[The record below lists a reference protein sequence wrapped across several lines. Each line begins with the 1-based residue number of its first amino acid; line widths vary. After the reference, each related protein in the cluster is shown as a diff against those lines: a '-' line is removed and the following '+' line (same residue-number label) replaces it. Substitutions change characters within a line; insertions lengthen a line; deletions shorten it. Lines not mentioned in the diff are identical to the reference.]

1 MITQIS
7 APTTA
12 LYLKDF
18 MTELPHGILNKR
30 SCGVGGSFL
39 AITAETNYVIACPT
53 IELIIN
59 KQHQHPNIIGV
70 YGNAK
75 FSDFRR
81 QIVERLDANATIKI
95 MVTYDSLPKVIKWL
109 SELNQE
115 PYTNYKLLVDEYH
128 KILSDYSYRDKAIDG
143 LLKEALQ
150 FTHCTFLSATPI
162 NPKFT
167 PSVLA
172 NFPQYEIIWSATKK
186 IRLEREKTNK
196 PYSAAVNIIKKYKA
210 SGNKLK
216 IDGQISEEAYFFINS
231 VEGLAEIIKK
241 AELKPEEVKII
252 CADSDRNQQ
261 VLNRIN
267 PEYDFEIA
275 NVHHE
280 NKPFT
285 FVTSK
290 SFLGADFYSDTGI
303 VYVVSNVHRKTTLL
317 DISTDLYQI
326 AGRIRNVNNPFKDR
340 IYHIYNTGA
349 YEMTPKEFTEL
360 VNQKIEDTQ
369 EKINVFNDLMNDKQ
383 KKALLKMFELDI
395 DGYYSYYNHD
405 TGLLEFNELQKLNE
419 EFNYSI
425 VNEIYT
431 NGLKLREAYVNA
443 GFDLSNKQNYTQIVD
458 SKNTSLSTLTKQ
470 SFRDV
475 IKEYVD
481 CIDEGNIERAKELAE
496 LEPEIEGVVKV
507 LGTKRIR
514 SLAYNKTKIL
524 KEMYSSC
531 KEVTELLEDEV
542 KRKFKVGNFYSNKDI
557 KEFLQNLH
565 STYSIIKT
573 PKSTDINKYINTLKV
588 NKMISGKQING
599 VVVIF
604 PS

>member
-75 FSDFRR
+75 FSDFKK
-81 QIVERLDANATIKI
+81 QIVERLGANATIKI

-172 NFPQYEIIWSATKK
+172 NFPQYEIIWSATRK

-443 GFDLSNKQNYTQIVD
+443 GFDLSSKQNYTQIVD

-470 SFRDV
+470 SFREV

-481 CIDEGNIERAKELAE
+481 CIDEGNIERATELAE
-496 LEPEIEGVVKV
+496 LEPEIEEVVKV

-531 KEVTELLEDEV
+531 KEITELLEDEI
-542 KRKFKVGNFYSNKDI
+542 KRKFEVGNFYSNREI
-557 KEFLQNLH
+557 KEFLQSLH
-565 STYSIIKT
+565 STYFIIKA
-573 PKSTDINKYINTLKV
+573 PKSTDINKYVNTLKV

-599 VVVIF
+599 VVVMA

>member
-1 MITQIS
+1 M
-7 APTTA
+7 
-12 LYLKDF
+12 
-18 MTELPHGILNKR
+18 
-30 SCGVGGSFL
+30 
-39 AITAETNYVIACPT
+39 
-53 IELIIN
+53 
-59 KQHQHPNIIGV
+59 
-70 YGNAK
+70 
-75 FSDFRR
+75 
-81 QIVERLDANATIKI
+81 
-95 MVTYDSLPKVIKWL
+95 
-109 SELNQE
+109 
-115 PYTNYKLLVDEYH
+115 
-128 KILSDYSYRDKAIDG
+128 
-143 LLKEALQ
+143 
-150 FTHCTFLSATPI
+150 
-162 NPKFT
+162 
-167 PSVLA
+167 
-172 NFPQYEIIWSATKK
+172 
-186 IRLEREKTNK
+186 EREKTNK

-216 IDGQISEEAYFFINS
+216 IDGQVSEEAYFFINS

-285 FVTSK
+285 FITSK

-360 VNQKIEDTQ
+360 VNQKREDTQ

-431 NGLKLREAYVNA
+431 NGLTLRDAYINA
-443 GFDLSNKQNYTQIVD
+443 GFDLSSNQNYTKIVD

-470 SFRDV
+470 SFKDV
-475 IKEYVD
+475 IKEYID
-481 CIDEGNIERAKELAE
+481 CIDTNNKERAEELEE
-496 LEPEIEGVVKV
+496 LEPEIRNVVNV

-514 SLAYNKTKIL
+514 TLGYNKSKIL
-524 KEMYSSC
+524 KEVYSNC
-531 KEVTELLEDEV
+531 TEV
-542 KRKFKVGNFYSNKDI
+542 KDLIKEEISAKYTVDNFYQYKDI
-557 KEFLQNLH
+557 KEYLQQIY
-565 STYSIIKT
+565 STYSISRT
-573 PKSTDINKYINTLKV
+573 PKSTDITEYLKV
-588 NKMISGKQING
+588 KPSNRIFEGKSVNG
-599 VVVIF
+599 YVIKGYL
-604 PS
+604 

>member
-1 MITQIS
+1 MITQVT

-18 MTELPHGILNKR
+18 MTELPHGIVNKR
-30 SCGVGGSFL
+30 SCGVGGSYI
-39 AITAETNYVIACPT
+39 AITSETNYIIACPT
-53 IELIIN
+53 IELIVN

-70 YGNAK
+70 YGTIR
-75 FSDFRR
+75 FSDFKA
-81 QIVERLDANATIKI
+81 QLIEKIDNNAVVKI
-95 MVTYDSLPKVIKWL
+95 MTTYDSLPKVVKWL
-109 SELNQE
+109 EQLEQE
-115 PYTNYKLLVDEYH
+115 PYTTYKLLVDEYH

-143 LLKEALQ
+143 LLKESLK
-150 FTHCTFLSATPI
+150 FYYCTFLSATPI

-167 PSVLA
+167 PSILVD
-172 NFPQYEIIWSATKK
+172 FPQYEIIWSATRK

-231 VEGLAEIIKK
+231 VEGLAEIIKNAK
-241 AELKPEEVKII
+241 LKPEEVKII
-252 CADSDRNQQ
+252 CANSERNQS
-261 VLNRIN
+261 VLDKIN

-275 NVHHE
+275 NVHYK

-303 VYVVSNVHRKTTLL
+303 VYVISNVNRKTTLV

-326 AGRIRNVNNPFKDR
+326 AGRIRNINNPFKDR

-349 YEMTPKEFTEL
+349 YEMSPEEFTDL
-360 VNQKIEDTQ
+360 VAEKIENTK
-369 EKINVFNDLMNDKQ
+369 EKINVFNELMNDKQ

-395 DGYYSYYNHD
+395 DGYYSYYNPE

-431 NGLKLREAYVNA
+431 NGLTLRDAYINA
-443 GFDLSNKQNYTQIVD
+443 GFDLSSKQTYNYIVD
-458 SKNTSLSTLTKQ
+458 SNNTNLSSLTKQ
-470 SFRDV
+470 SFKDV

-481 CIDEGNIERAKELAE
+481 CIDECNSDRANELVE
-496 LEPEIEGVVKV
+496 LEPEIKNVVEV

-514 SLAYNKTKIL
+514 TLGYNKTKIL
-524 KEMYSSC
+524 KEVYSHC
-531 KEVTELLEDEV
+531 NEVKDVVKEEITTKYQVNTFYSLEDIKNNLAEIY
-542 KRKFKVGNFYSNKDI
+542 KKYGITKTPKASDI
-557 KEFLQNLH
+557 KEYVIVSAAKKQSKNGF
-565 STYSIIKT
+565 IIKSVT
-573 PKSTDINKYINTLKV
+573 
-588 NKMISGKQING
+588 
-599 VVVIF
+599 
-604 PS
+604 

>member
-39 AITAETNYVIACPT
+39 AITAETNYIIACPT

-59 KQHQHPNIIGV
+59 KQHQHLNIIGV

-75 FSDFRR
+75 FSDFKR
-81 QIVERLDANATIKI
+81 QIVERLGANATIKI

-109 SELNQE
+109 SELNQK

-143 LLKEALQ
+143 LLKEALK
-150 FTHCTFLSATPI
+150 FIHCTFLSATPI

-172 NFPQYEIIWSATKK
+172 NFPQYEIIWSATRK

-267 PEYDFEIA
+267 PEYNFEIA

-360 VNQKIEDTQ
+360 VNQKREDTQ

-425 VNEIYT
+425 INEIYT
-431 NGLKLREAYVNA
+431 NGLTLRDAYINA
-443 GFDLSNKQNYTQIVD
+443 GFDLSSNQNYTKIVD

-470 SFRDV
+470 SFKDV
-475 IKEYVD
+475 IKEYIDCVD
-481 CIDEGNIERAKELAE
+481 TNNKERAEELEE
-496 LEPEIEGVVKV
+496 LEPEIRNVVNV

-514 SLAYNKTKIL
+514 TLGYNKSKIL
-524 KEMYSSC
+524 KEVYSNC
-531 KEVTELLEDEV
+531 TEV
-542 KRKFKVGNFYSNKDI
+542 KDLIKEEISAKYTVNNFYQYKDI
-557 KEFLQNLH
+557 KEYLQQIY
-565 STYSIIKT
+565 STYSISRT
-573 PKSTDINKYINTLKV
+573 PKSTDITEYLKV
-588 NKMISGKQING
+588 KPSNRIFEGKSVNG
-599 VVVIF
+599 YVIKGYL
-604 PS
+604 

>member
-7 APTTA
+7 APSTA

-18 MTELPHGILNKR
+18 LSELPHGIVNKR
-30 SCGVGGSFL
+30 SCGVGGSYIS
-39 AITAETNYVIACPT
+39 ITSEENYIIACPT
-53 IELIIN
+53 IELIVN

-70 YGNAK
+70 YGTAK
-75 FSDFRR
+75 FSEFKR
-81 QIVERLDANATIKI
+81 QILERRDANAITKI
-95 MVTYDSLPKVIKWL
+95 MTTYDSLPKVVKWL
-109 SELNQE
+109 EQLTQE
-115 PYTNYKLLVDEYH
+115 PYSKYRLLVDEYH

-143 LLKEALQ
+143 LLKEALK
-150 FTHCTFLSATPI
+150 FTYCTFLSATPI

-172 NFPQYEIIWSATKK
+172 DFPQYEIIWSATRK

-196 PYSAAVNIIKKYKA
+196 PYSAAVNIIRKYRA

-261 VLNRIN
+261 VLDRIN
-267 PEYDFEIA
+267 PEYEFEIA

-290 SFLGADFYSDTGI
+290 SFLGADFYSDSGI

-340 IYHIYNTGA
+340 LYHIYNTGA
-349 YEMTPKEFTEL
+349 YEMSPEEFQES
-360 VNQKIEDTQ
+360 VNEKIENTR
-369 EKINVFNDLMNDKQ
+369 EKITVFNELMNAKQ

-395 DGYYSYYNHD
+395 DGYYSYYNPD

-431 NGLKLREAYVNA
+431 NGLTLRDAYVNA
-443 GFDLSNKQNYTQIVD
+443 GFDLTNNQNYTQIID
-458 SKNTSLSTLTKQ
+458 SSNTNLSCLTKQ

-481 CIDEGNIERAKELAE
+481 CIDEGDIERANELIE
-496 LEPEIEGVVKV
+496 LEPEIKNVVEV

-524 KEMYSSC
+524 KEVYSSC
-531 KEVTELLEDEV
+531 EEVEDVIKEEV
-542 KRKFKVGNFYSNKDI
+542 EAKYQVGNFYSLQEI
-557 KEFLQNLH
+557 KKGLQEIYKR
-565 STYSIIKT
+565 YSITKT
-573 PKSTDINKYINTLKV
+573 PKASDISKYLNVSTNKKPVEGKYV
-588 NKMISGKQING
+588 NGYNITSL
-599 VVVIF
+599 
-604 PS
+604 S

>member
-1 MITQIS
+1 MITQIT
-7 APTTA
+7 APMTA

-18 MTELPHGILNKR
+18 INELPHGIVNKR
-30 SCGVGGSFL
+30 SCGVGGSFI
-39 AITAETNYVIACPT
+39 AITSENNYLIACPT
-53 IELIIN
+53 IELIVN

-70 YGNAK
+70 YGTVK
-75 FSDFRR
+75 FSDFKR
-81 QIVERLDANATIKI
+81 QITERIGINATIKI
-95 MVTYDSLPKVIKWL
+95 MVTYDSLPKIIKWL

-115 PYTNYKLLVDEYH
+115 PYSNYKLLVDEYH

-143 LLKEALQ
+143 LLKESLK
-150 FTHCTFLSATPI
+150 FSHCTYLSATPI

-172 NFPQYEIIWSATKK
+172 NFPQYEIIWSATRK

-216 IDGQISEEAYFFINS
+216 IDGQVSEEAYFFINS

-252 CADSDRNQQ
+252 CADSDRNQA
-261 VLNRIN
+261 VLDKIN
-267 PEYDFEIA
+267 PEYEFEIA

-290 SFLGADFYSDTGI
+290 SFLGADFYSDSGI

-326 AGRIRNVNNPFKDR
+326 AGRIRNTNNPFKDR

-349 YEMTPKEFTEL
+349 YEMSPKEFEEL
-360 VNQKIEDTQ
+360 VSEKIENTR
-369 EKINVFNDLMNDKQ
+369 EKINVFNELMNDKQ
-383 KKALLKMFELDI
+383 KKALLRMFELDI
-395 DGYYSYYNHD
+395 DGYYSYYNPE

-431 NGLKLREAYVNA
+431 NGLSLRDAYINA
-443 GFDLSNKQNYTQIVD
+443 GFDLSNKQTYNKIVD
-458 SKNTSLSTLTKQ
+458 STNTNLSCLTKQ
-470 SFRDV
+470 NFRDV

-481 CIDEGNIERAKELAE
+481 CIDEEDYERANELVE
-496 LEPEIEGVVKV
+496 LEPEIKNVVEV

-514 SLAYNKTKIL
+514 TLGYNKTKIL
-524 KEMYSSC
+524 KEVYSHC
-531 KEVTELLEDEV
+531 DEV
-542 KRKFKVGNFYSNKDI
+542 KDVLKEEVLSKYQVNHFYSLEEIKKDLGELYKKYMVSKSPKASDL
-557 KEFLQNLH
+557 KEYLELSKTKKQVNGKYVNGFIIN
-565 STYSIIKT
+565 SYS
-573 PKSTDINKYINTLKV
+573 
-588 NKMISGKQING
+588 
-599 VVVIF
+599 
-604 PS
+604 

>member
-7 APTTA
+7 APSTA

-18 MTELPHGILNKR
+18 LSELPHGIVNKR
-30 SCGVGGSFL
+30 SCGVGGSYI
-39 AITAETNYVIACPT
+39 AITSESNYVIACPT
-53 IELIIN
+53 IELIVN

-70 YGNAK
+70 YGTAK
-75 FSDFRR
+75 FSDFKIQILERR
-81 QIVERLDANATIKI
+81 DANAVTKI
-95 MVTYDSLPKVIKWL
+95 MTTYDSLPKVVKWL
-109 SELNQE
+109 EQLSQE
-115 PYTNYKLLVDEYH
+115 PYINYRLLVDEYH

-143 LLKEALQ
+143 LLKESLK
-150 FTHCTFLSATPI
+150 FTYCTFLSATPI

-172 NFPQYEIIWSATKK
+172 EFPQYEIIWSATRK

-196 PYSAAVNIIKKYKA
+196 PYSAAVNIIRKYKA

-231 VEGLAEIIKK
+231 VEGLAEIIKNAK
-241 AELKPEEVKII
+241 LKPEEVKII

-261 VLNRIN
+261 VLDRIN
-267 PEYDFEIA
+267 PEYEFEIA

-290 SFLGADFYSDTGI
+290 SFLGADFYSDSGI
-303 VYVVSNVHRKTTLL
+303 VYVISNVNRKTTLL

-349 YEMTPKEFTEL
+349 YEMSPEEFTEL
-360 VNQKIEDTQ
+360 VNQKIEDTK
-369 EKINVFNDLMNDKQ
+369 EKINVFNELMNDKQ

-395 DGYYSYYNHD
+395 DGYYSYYNPE

-431 NGLKLREAYVNA
+431 NGLTLRDAYVNA
-443 GFDLSNKQNYTQIVD
+443 GFDLTSNQNYTRIVD
-458 SKNTSLSTLTKQ
+458 SSNTNLSCLTKQ

-481 CIDEGNIERAKELAE
+481 CIDEGDTERANELVE
-496 LEPEIEGVVKV
+496 LEPEIKNVVEV

-524 KEMYSSC
+524 KEVYSNC
-531 KEVTELLEDEV
+531 EEVKDLLEDEV
-542 KRKFKVGNFYSNKDI
+542 KRKFQVGNFYNNKEI
-557 KEFLQNLH
+557 KEFLQSLH
-565 STYSIIKT
+565 STYSITKN
-573 PKSTDINKYINTLKV
+573 PKSTDIAKYLNVLKV
-588 NKMISGKQING
+588 NKLIEGKQVNG
-599 VVVIF
+599 FVIMA
-604 PS
+604 SS

>member
-39 AITAETNYVIACPT
+39 AITAETNYIIACPT

-59 KQHQHPNIIGV
+59 KQYQHLNIIGV

-75 FSDFRR
+75 FSDFKR
-81 QIVERLDANATIKI
+81 QILERLDANATIKI

-109 SELNQE
+109 SELSQE

-150 FTHCTFLSATPI
+150 FAHCTFLSATPI

-172 NFPQYEIIWSATKK
+172 NFPQYEIVWSATRK

-231 VEGLAEIIKK
+231 VEGLADIIKK
-241 AELKPEEVKII
+241 AKLKPEEVKII

-349 YEMTPKEFTEL
+349 YEMSPTEFEES
-360 VNQKIEDTQ
+360 VNQKIEDTK
-369 EKINVFNDLMNDKQ
+369 EKITVFNDLMNDKQ
-383 KKALLKMFELDI
+383 KKALLRLFEDSVE
-395 DGYYSYYNHD
+395 GYYSYYNSE
-405 TGLLEFNELQKLNE
+405 TKLLEFNELLKLNE

-431 NGLKLREAYVNA
+431 NGLTLRDAYINA
-443 GFDLSNKQNYTQIVD
+443 GFDLSSNQNYTKIVD

-481 CIDEGNIERAKELAE
+481 CIDEGNIERATELAE
-496 LEPEIEGVVKV
+496 LEPEIEEVVKV

-531 KEVTELLEDEV
+531 KEVTELLEDEIR
-542 KRKFKVGNFYSNKDI
+542 RKFEVGNFYSNKEI
-557 KEFLQNLH
+557 KEFLQSLH
-565 STYSIIKT
+565 YTYSIIKA
-573 PKSTDINKYINTLKV
+573 PKSTDINKYVNTLKV
-588 NKMISGKQING
+588 NKMISGRQING
-599 VVVIF
+599 VVVIV

>member
-1 MITQIS
+1 MITQIP

-12 LYLKDF
+12 LYLTDF

-30 SCGVGGSFL
+30 STGVGGSFL
-39 AITAETNYVIACPT
+39 AITAETNYIIACPT

-70 YGNAK
+70 YGTVK
-75 FSDFRR
+75 FSDFKR
-81 QIVERLDANATIKI
+81 QITERLGANATIKI

-109 SELNQE
+109 TELNQE
-115 PYTNYKLLVDEYH
+115 PYSNYKLLVDEYH

-143 LLKEALQ
+143 LLKESLK
-150 FTHCTFLSATPI
+150 FSHCTYLSATPI

-172 NFPQYEIIWSATKK
+172 NFPQYEIIWSATRK

-252 CADSDRNQQ
+252 CADSDRNQS
-261 VLNRIN
+261 VLDRIN
-267 PEYDFEIA
+267 PEYEFEIA

-290 SFLGADFYSDTGI
+290 SFLGADFYSDSGI

-326 AGRIRNVNNPFKDR
+326 AGRIRNTNNPFKDR

-349 YEMTPKEFTEL
+349 YEMSPTEFEES
-360 VNQKIEDTQ
+360 VNQKIEDTN
-369 EKINVFNDLMNDKQ
+369 EKINVFNELMNDKQ

-395 DGYYSYYNHD
+395 DGYYSYYNPE

-443 GFDLSNKQNYTQIVD
+443 GFDLSNNQNYTKIVD
-458 SKNTSLSTLTKQ
+458 STNTNLSSLTKQ

-481 CIDEGNIERAKELAE
+481 CIDEGNKERANELAE
-496 LEPEIEGVVKV
+496 LEPEIKGVVEV

-524 KEMYSSC
+524 KEVYSNC
-531 KEVTELLEDEV
+531 NEV
-542 KRKFKVGNFYSNKDI
+542 KELIKDELSRNYLVGGFYPTKEI
-557 KEFLQNLH
+557 KEFLQSLYC
-565 STYSIIKT
+565 TYSISKK
-573 PKSTDINKYINTLKV
+573 PKGTDLLEYLSAKSV
-588 NKMISGKQING
+588 NKLVEGKQVAGFMIL
-599 VVVIF
+599 
-604 PS
+604 